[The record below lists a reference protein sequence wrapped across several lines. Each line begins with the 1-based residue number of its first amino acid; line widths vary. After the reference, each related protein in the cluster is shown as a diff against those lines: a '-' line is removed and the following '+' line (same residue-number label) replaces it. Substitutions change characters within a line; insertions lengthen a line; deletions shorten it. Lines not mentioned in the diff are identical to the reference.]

1 MTGSVQMILTIISA
15 IEDEDDKAFML
26 NLYQDYY
33 PLIRKTI
40 YSIMHDFK
48 GIDDLIED
56 TFIKLI
62 EKISLLRTFDCCKT
76 AAYVVYT
83 AKSVAINFIKHR
95 DVQQKHVFYGK
106 DADVSDELMIPED
119 TLEESYFHRE
129 ELEAL
134 SDAVLRLPDREK
146 DILYFKYIL
155 EKTDSEIAEDL
166 SISPGSV
173 REYLTR
179 ARRSA
184 KKLMEQGE
192 KRNGEPKL

>member
-1 MTGSVQMILTIISA
+1 MISVILAA
-15 IEDEDDKAFML
+15 IEDDDDKTYML

-33 PLIRKTI
+33 ALVRSTV
-40 YSIMHDFK
+40 YNVMRCEND
-48 GIDDLIED
+48 IDDLAED
-56 TFIKLI
+56 TFVKLI
-62 EKISLLRTFDCCKT
+62 EKTPLLRTFDCCKT
-76 AAYVVYT
+76 VAYVVYT

-95 DVQQKHVFYGK
+95 DVQQKHTFYGE
-106 DADVSDELMIPED
+106 DADISDELTIPEES
-119 TLEESYFHRE
+119 LEESYFRRE

-179 ARRSA
+179 ARRAA
-184 KKLMEQGE
+184 KKLMERE
-192 KRNGEPKL
+192 EYRNGGTER

>member
-1 MTGSVQMILTIISA
+1 MISVILAA
-15 IEDEDDKAFML
+15 IEDDDDKTYML

-33 PLIRKTI
+33 ALVRRTI
-40 YSIMHDFK
+40 YKVMHCEND
-48 GIDDLIED
+48 IDDLVED
-56 TFIKLI
+56 TFVKLI
-62 EKISLLRTFDCCKT
+62 EKIPLLRTFDCCKT

-83 AKSVAINFIKHR
+83 TRSVAINFIKHR
-95 DVQQKHVFYGK
+95 DVQQKHTFYGE
-106 DADVSDELMIPED
+106 DADMSDELMIPED

-179 ARRSA
+179 ARRA
-184 KKLMEQGE
+184 ARTLMEQGE
-192 KRNGEPKL
+192 NRNGKPEH

>member
-1 MTGSVQMILTIISA
+1 MISVIIAA
-15 IEDEDDKAFML
+15 IEDDDDKAFMR
-26 NLYQDYY
+26 NLYQDYSALVRSTVY
-33 PLIRKTI
+33 KVMRCEN
-40 YSIMHDFK
+40 D
-48 GIDDLIED
+48 IDDLAED
-56 TFIKLI
+56 IFVKLI
-62 EKISLLRTFDCCKT
+62 EKIPLLRTFDCCKT

-83 AKSVAINFIKHR
+83 ARSVAINFIKHR
-95 DVQQKHVFYGK
+95 DVQQKHTFYGEK
-106 DADVSDELMIPED
+106 ADVSDELMIPEG
-119 TLEESYFHRE
+119 TLEEVYYHRE

-155 EKTDSEIAEDL
+155 EKTDAEIAEDL

-179 ARRSA
+179 ARRAA

-192 KRNGEPKL
+192 KRNDSPKL

>member
-1 MTGSVQMILTIISA
+1 MISVIIA
-15 IEDEDDKAFML
+15 AMEDDDDKAFML

-33 PLIRKTI
+33 ALVRSTVYKV
-40 YSIMHDFK
+40 MRCEND
-48 GIDDLIED
+48 IDDLVED
-56 TFIKLI
+56 TFVKLI
-62 EKISLLRTFDCCKT
+62 EKIPLLRTFDCCKT
-76 AAYVVYT
+76 ATYVVYT

-95 DVQQKHVFYGK
+95 DVQQKHTFYGEE
-106 DADVSDELMIPED
+106 ADVSDGLMI
-119 TLEESYFHRE
+119 LEESYFHHE
-129 ELEAL
+129 ELDAL
-134 SDAVLRLPDREK
+134 SDAVLRLPEREK

-179 ARRSA
+179 ARRAA

-192 KRNGEPKL
+192 DSNGKS

>member
-1 MTGSVQMILTIISA
+1 MISIILTA
-15 IEDEDDKAFML
+15 IEDDDDRTFML

-33 PLIRKTI
+33 ALVRSTVYKV
-40 YSIMHDFK
+40 MRCEND
-48 GIDDLIED
+48 IDDLVED
-56 TFIKLI
+56 TFVKLI
-62 EKISLLRTFDCCKT
+62 EKISLLRKFDCCKT

-95 DVQQKHVFYGK
+95 DVQQKHTYYGA
-106 DADVSDELMIPED
+106 DADLSDELVKPES
-119 TLEESYFHRE
+119 TLEEAYFYRE

-155 EKTDSEIAEDL
+155 EKTDSKIAEDL
-166 SISPGSV
+166 SISPDSV

-179 ARRSA
+179 ARRAA
-184 KKLMEQGE
+184 KRLMEQE
-192 KRNGEPKL
+192 ENQNGKSEH

>member
-1 MTGSVQMILTIISA
+1 MITVILAA
-15 IEDEDDKAFML
+15 IEDNDDKAFMI

-33 PLIRKTI
+33 ALVHSTVYKVMRCEN
-40 YSIMHDFK
+40 D
-48 GIDDLIED
+48 IDDLVED
-56 TFIKLI
+56 TFLRLI
-62 EKISLLRTFDCCKT
+62 EKIPLLRTFDCCKT
-76 AAYVVYT
+76 AVYVVYT

-95 DVQQKHVFYGK
+95 DVQQKHTFLGE
-106 DADVSDELMIPED
+106 DSDVLDELMIPEE
-119 TLEESYFHRE
+119 TLEESYYHRE

-134 SDAVLRLPDREK
+134 SDAVLRLPEREK

-166 SISPGSV
+166 SISPSSV

-179 ARRSA
+179 ARRAA

-192 KRNGEPKL
+192 NRNGKA

>member
-1 MTGSVQMILTIISA
+1 MISVIIAA
-15 IEDEDDKAFML
+15 IEDDDDKAFMR
-26 NLYQDYY
+26 NLYQDYSALVRSTVY
-33 PLIRKTI
+33 TVMRCEN
-40 YSIMHDFK
+40 D
-48 GIDDLIED
+48 IDDLAED
-56 TFIKLI
+56 VFVKLI
-62 EKISLLRTFDCCKT
+62 EKIPLLRTFDCCKT

-83 AKSVAINFIKHR
+83 ARSVAINFIKHR
-95 DVQQKHVFYGK
+95 DVQQKHTFYGEK
-106 DADVSDELMIPED
+106 ADVSDELMIPEG
-119 TLEESYFHRE
+119 TLEEVYYHRE

-155 EKTDSEIAEDL
+155 EKTDAEIAEDL

-179 ARRSA
+179 ARRAA

-192 KRNGEPKL
+192 KRNDSPKL

>member
-1 MTGSVQMILTIISA
+1 MILVIIVA
-15 IEDEDDKAFML
+15 IENDDDKAFML
-26 NLYQDYY
+26 SLYQDYY
-33 PLIRKTI
+33 ALVRSTVYKV
-40 YSIMHDFK
+40 MRCEND
-48 GIDDLIED
+48 IDDLVED

-62 EKISLLRTFDCCKT
+62 EKIPLLRTFDCCKT
-76 AAYVVYT
+76 ATYVVYT

-95 DVQQKHVFYGK
+95 DVQQKHTFYGEES
-106 DADVSDELMIPED
+106 DVSDELMIPED

-166 SISPGSV
+166 SINASSV

-179 ARRSA
+179 ARRAA
-184 KKLMEQGE
+184 KKLMEQEGNQ
-192 KRNGEPKL
+192 NGKSEH